1 VSQPPEI
8 TFLSLFVPDL
18 KEAARCYQEVLGL
31 EPVPNQ
37 GQAPDPHPFAGS
49 APVLFELGQVRIAL
63 YEANPNRGTH
73 AGDVGIGVR
82 FHQGLAAVAER
93 AKHNRATTHYRTA
106 TSSKSSIVERAPRAC
121 APGYSSRF
129 NVIPVRWSSSR
140 KTVLSFDLT

>member
-93 AKHNRATTHYRTA
+93 AKHNRATTLYGPKRL
-106 TSSKSSIVERAPRAC
+106 
-121 APGYSSRF
+121 PGDGREIAVF
-129 NVIPVRWSSSR
+129 ALPDRHFLEVVDR
-140 KTVLSFDLT
+140 